1 MSSDGWKVI
10 WFGVFCVV
18 IIGLAWGTTL
28 YLSSSSPPP
37 PQTRMLTPATMPAS
51 QRVLVP

>member
-18 IIGLAWGTTL
+18 VMIVAWYATS
-28 YLSSSSPPP
+28 YLSSS
-37 PQTRMLTPATMPAS
+37 TTPAT
-51 QRVLVP
+51 QRVVNP